1 MTCVSRRVVPLLAFV
16 IAQAW
21 PAPPSARGL
30 DYGLVTAPGVQ
41 ACDAQRW
48 GAQRG
53 TAVACYRQ
61 LLAQQD
67 PAVRAEAAWALGDF
81 KSANEWFRDALRVHA
96 DKLPD
101 SVALRVRWG
110 ELYIDSHQDSE
121 AYKLFQEA
129 LKRDPANAWAHAD
142 EAMVLVGGYSKEA
155 AAALDAVLG
164 DESAP
169 AGAQLRARL
178 LQVRVALENG
188 ELDDAAEKLQLASAL
203 ATAGKMPTLE
213 VVSLQASLDQLRG
226 SDPAARIEAVLRE
239 KPGYGEIYATLA
251 HFNEIRRRYDEATA
265 QYRKAI
271 EIQPDLWDARVDLAT
286 GFLRDNRASEAR
298 AQLEEAF
305 KGDPYNPVTAN
316 TLRLL
321 DSLSKFDT
329 LVYPQADEKNAGA
342 MPQIIVRVNRKESAV
357 LAPYVRRLAEQ
368 AMKEYSQR
376 YRYQLTQPVV
386 IEIYNNHED
395 FAVRTAGMP
404 GLGLLGVTFGHVL
417 AMDSPSSRA
426 VNEFHWGSTLWHE
439 LAHVYT
445 LESTHHRVP
454 RWLSE
459 GLSVH
464 EEWSTGPIK
473 GVSIPGYAFK
483 AFADGKALPIADLDR
498 GFIRPEYEQQVQ
510 VSYMQAGL
518 VCEFIAKRWGAER
531 LVRMLGE
538 YDRGANTTAAVQAA
552 LGIKVDEF
560 DRLFGEWMRQ
570 EYGAVFAGLRAW
582 SEARVAA
589 IKAARAKEWTDAISE
604 AQRALKVLPI
614 DVEDGSPYVPLAEAQ
629 FALKQDAAAR
639 DTLTAY
645 WQRGGH
651 DPQALGRL
659 ASEYQ
664 AAGRK
669 NDALAVMESIE
680 YVAPFDYNQHG
691 QYGDWLMEA
700 NRPADALMEFQV
712 ALALNPQDLALANYR
727 LAHAYLALQ
736 RNAEARSAVL
746 RSLEVAPSYRPSQ
759 QLLLELARGPGKS

>member
-1 MTCVSRRVVPLLAFV
+1 MKSAAFRSAAVAAMALAQGWL
-16 IAQAW
+16 A
-21 PAPPSARGL
+21 APSSARGL

-48 GAQRG
+48 AAQRAAA
-53 TAVACYRQ
+53 TACYRQ
-61 LLAQQD
+61 LLAQRD

-81 KSANEWFRDALRVHA
+81 KSANEWFRDALRA
-96 DKLPD
+96 APD
-101 SVALRVRWG
+101 SVPLRVRWG
-110 ELYIDSHQDSE
+110 ELYIDTHQEGE

-129 LKRDPANAWAHAD
+129 LKREPANAWAHVD
-142 EAMVLVGGYSKEA
+142 EAVVLVGGYSKEA
-155 AAALDAVLG
+155 AEALDAVL
-164 DESAP
+164 EAASVP
-169 AGAQLRARL
+169 PGAQLRARL
-178 LQVRVALENG
+178 LQTRVALENG
-188 ELDDAAEKLQLASAL
+188 TLDDAQQQLQMAAGIA
-203 ATAGKMPTLE
+203 ATARLPTLE
-213 VVSLQASLDQLRG
+213 LASLQAALDQLRG
-226 SDPAARIEAVLRE
+226 NDPAARVAAVLAE

-251 HFNEIRRRYDEATA
+251 HYNEIRRRYDEATA

-271 EIQPDLWDARVDLAT
+271 EIQPDLWSARVDLAT
-286 GFLRDNRASEAR
+286 GLLRENRASEAR
-298 AQLEEAF
+298 ALLEEAF

-329 LVYPQADEKNAGA
+329 LVYPQADEKGAGA
-342 MPQIIVRVNRKESAV
+342 MPRIIVRVNKKESAV

-368 AMKEYSQR
+368 AMQEYSQR

-439 LAHVYT
+439 MAHVYT

-464 EEWSTGPIK
+464 EEWSSGPTK
-473 GVSIPGYAFK
+473 GISIPGYAFK
-483 AFADGKALPIADLDR
+483 AFAEGKALPIADLDR

-518 VCEFIAKRWGAER
+518 ICEFIAKRWGAEK
-531 LVRMLGE
+531 LVSMLAE
-538 YDRGANTTAAVQAA
+538 YDHDADTRAAVQAA

-560 DRLFGEWMRQ
+560 DRLFGEWLRQ
-570 EYGAVFAGLRAW
+570 EYGAVFSGLRAW
-582 SEARVAA
+582 GEARAA
-589 IKAARAKEWTDAISE
+589 ALKAADAKQWNDAASE
-604 AQRALKVLPI
+604 AQRAIKVLPI
-614 DVEDGSPYVPLAEAQ
+614 DVDDGSPYVPLAEAQ
-629 FALKQDAAAR
+629 FALGQTAAAR
-639 DTLTAY
+639 ATLTTY

-651 DPQALGRL
+651 DPQALLRL
-659 ASEYQ
+659 ANAYQ
-664 AAGRK
+664 EEGRK
-669 NDALAVMESIE
+669 SDALAVMESLD
-680 YVAPFDYNQHG
+680 YVAPFDYNRHG
-691 QYGDWLMEA
+691 QHGDWLMDA
-700 NRPADALMEFQV
+700 KRPADALVEFQV

-727 LAHAYLALQ
+727 LARAYLALQ

-759 QLLLELARGPGKS
+759 QLLLELTRGAGKS